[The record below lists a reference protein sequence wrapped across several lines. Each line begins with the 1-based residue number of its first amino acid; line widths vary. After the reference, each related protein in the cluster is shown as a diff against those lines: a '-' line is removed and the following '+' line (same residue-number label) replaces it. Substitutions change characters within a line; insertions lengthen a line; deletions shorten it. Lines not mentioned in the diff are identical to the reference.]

1 MQNVNFNYNLS
12 VKEENI
18 DKEKKGI
25 SMNKKFLVKVFAV
38 LLCVNLFT
46 SFSVSADSDETWPV
60 RYSDAGK
67 DINKLPE
74 AKDNYMPKKRVG
86 DAKVYTGWTGGV
98 GNTKLPTDGIVAP
111 KESEIPLSN
120 KELIVDDGVRVLSA
134 SMPEGLQLSDEVEN
148 LQLLSKNEE
157 ELKNNVRDWVAKEG
171 FTLREILKKWA
182 EVEGW
187 EVAWNTKRE
196 YPLKASVIFRGRFKD
211 VSAAL
216 IRTFSR
222 ATPQPIARFFFGNK
236 VLVVKTLEVHDA
248 S

>member
-1 MQNVNFNYNLS
+1 
-12 VKEENI
+12 
-18 DKEKKGI
+18 
-25 SMNKKFLVKVFAV
+25 MNKKSFVKVVVFLFFINVFVNFSAFAD
-38 LLCVNLFT
+38 
-46 SFSVSADSDETWPV
+46 ADVWPV
-60 RYSDAGK
+60 KYSEAGK
-67 DINKLPE
+67 DVSKLPE
-74 AKDNYMPKKRVG
+74 AKDNYVPKKRAN
-86 DAKVYTGWTGGV
+86 DAKVYTGWTGG
-98 GNTKLPTDGIVAP
+98 GNNTKLPTDGIVAP
-111 KESEIPLSN
+111 KESDIPLSN

-134 SMPEGLQLSDEVEN
+134 SMPEGLQLSDEAEN
-148 LQLLSKNEE
+148 MQLLSQNGEG
-157 ELKNNVRDWVAKEG
+157 LKNNVKDWVAKEG
-171 FTLREILKKWA
+171 FTLREILQKWA

-187 EVAWNTKRE
+187 EVVWNTKRE

>member
-1 MQNVNFNYNLS
+1 
-12 VKEENI
+12 
-18 DKEKKGI
+18 
-25 SMNKKFLVKVFAV
+25 MNKKFLIKVASI
-38 LLCVNLFT
+38 LFCFNIFIG
-46 SFSVSADSDETWPV
+46 FSVLADSDTTWPV
-60 RYSDAGK
+60 KYSDAGK
-67 DINKLPE
+67 DVSKLPE
-74 AKDNYMPKKRVG
+74 AKDNYIPKKRVG
-86 DAKVYTGWTGGV
+86 DAKLYTGWTGG
-98 GNTKLPTDGIVAP
+98 GNNTKLPTDGIVAP

-120 KELIVDDGVRVLSA
+120 RELIVDDGVRVLSA
-134 SMPEGLQLSDEVEN
+134 TMPEGLQLSDEAEN
-148 LQLLSKNEE
+148 LQLLSQNSEGIKND
-157 ELKNNVRDWVAKEG
+157 VRDWIAKEG

-211 VSAAL
+211 VAAAL